1 MRAVLIFVILCCTT
15 LRKDRKQ
22 GSHFAISTN
31 FSVKAQSCSRTS
43 DNIVYKRLIIMHQ
56 PVIVLSLQP
65 KPFRSCSSSDL
76 LMLHKFSFIVSSYV
90 FVSKT
95 RTTVKEDEQK
105 AHTPI
110 YANVMLTEIKNWG
123 SYQKFNRLRRGP

>member
-15 LRKDRKQ
+15 LRKDRNQ

-31 FSVKAQSCSRTS
+31 FSVKAQSVRLDS
-43 DNIVYKRLIIMHQ
+43 DNALYG
-56 PVIVLSLQP
+56 
-65 KPFRSCSSSDL
+65 
-76 LMLHKFSFIVSSYV
+76 
-90 FVSKT
+90 
-95 RTTVKEDEQK
+95 TTVKDDEQK

-123 SYQKFNRLRRGP
+123 SYQKFNRSSACDETSTEKFIDNCDVISIVVLTNIGSSFWIVFNVNSTAQKYAFVDHK